1 MNTYLKWRIAMPATK
16 LKEYLD
22 SHHVKYATL
31 SHTPAYTAGEIA
43 AEAHISGK
51 EMAKTVMVKVDGKLA
66 MAVLPAPNKV
76 NFQLLQEATGAKTV
90 ELAKEQ
96 EFKDQFPDCEVGA
109 MPPFGNLYDMDVY
122 VEEALSWDE
131 VIGFNAGTHS
141 EIVKL
146 AYKDFENL
154 VHPKVIRF

>member
-1 MNTYLKWRIAMPATK
+1 MPATK
-16 LKEYLD
+16 LKKYLD
-22 SHHVKYATL
+22 SHNVKYDTL
-31 SHTPAYTAGEIA
+31 SHTPAYTSGEIA

-51 EMAKTVMVKVDGKLA
+51 ELAKTVMVKLDGKLA
-66 MAVLPAPNKV
+66 MAVLPGPNKV
-76 NFQLLQEATGAKTV
+76 NFQLLKDATGAKNV

-122 VEEALSWDE
+122 VEETLSWDDE
-131 VIGFNAGTHS
+131 IGFNAGTHS

-146 AYKDFENL
+146 AYKDFETL
-154 VHPKVIRF
+154 VHPKVVQF

>member
-1 MNTYLKWRIAMPATK
+1 MPATK
-16 LKEYLD
+16 LKNFLD
-22 SHHVKYATL
+22 SHKIKYATL

-51 EMAKTVMVKVDGKLA
+51 ELAKTVMVKIDGKLA
-66 MAVLPAPNKV
+66 MAVLPANQTV
-76 NFQLLQEATGAKTV
+76 DFELLKKAAGAKQV
-90 ELAKEQ
+90 ELAKEW
-96 EFKDQFPDCEVGA
+96 EFRDQFPDCEVGA

-131 VIGFNAGTHS
+131 VIGFNAGTHA

-146 AYKDFENL
+146 AYKDFEKL
-154 VHPKVIRF
+154 VHPKVVHF

>member
-1 MNTYLKWRIAMPATK
+1 MLATR

-22 SHHVKYATL
+22 SHQIKYATI

-51 EMAKTVMVKVDGKLA
+51 ELAKTVMVKLDGKLA
-66 MAVLPAPNKV
+66 MAVLPADRKID
-76 NFQLLQEATGAKTV
+76 FQLLKEATDANQV
-90 ELAKEQ
+90 ELAREQ

-122 VEEALSWDE
+122 VEEALSWDD

-154 VHPKVIRF
+154 VHPRVVHF

>member
-1 MNTYLKWRIAMPATK
+1 MLATR

-22 SHHVKYATL
+22 SHQVQYATI
-31 SHTPAYTAGEIA
+31 SHAPAYTAGEIA

-51 EMAKTVMVKVDGKLA
+51 MLGKTVMVKLDGKLA
-66 MAVLPAPNKV
+66 MAVLPADRKID
-76 NFQLLQEATGAKTV
+76 FQLLKEATGADQV
-90 ELAKEQ
+90 ELAHEQ
-96 EFKDQFPDCEVGA
+96 EFRDQFPDCEVGA
-109 MPPFGNLYDMDVY
+109 MPPFGNLYGMDVY
-122 VEEALSWDE
+122 VEEALSWDD

-154 VHPKVIRF
+154 VHPKVVHF

>member
-1 MNTYLKWRIAMPATK
+1 MPATK

-22 SHHVKYATL
+22 SHKIKYATL
-31 SHTPAYTAGEIA
+31 SHLPAYTSGEIA

-51 EMAKTVMVKVDGKLA
+51 ELAKTVMVKVDGKLA
-66 MAVLPAPNKV
+66 MAVLPASNKID
-76 NFQLLQEATGAKTV
+76 FQLLKEATGAHHV
-90 ELAKEQ
+90 ELAKEY
-96 EFKDQFPDCEVGA
+96 EFKDRFPDCEVGA

-146 AYKDFENL
+146 AYEDFENL
-154 VHPKVIRF
+154 VHPQVVHF

>member
-1 MNTYLKWRIAMPATK
+1 MPATK
-16 LKEYLD
+16 LKKYLD
-22 SHHVKYATL
+22 SHHVKYDTF
-31 SHTPAYTAGEIA
+31 SHAPAYTSGEIA

-51 EMAKTVMVKVDGKLA
+51 ELAKTVMVKLDGKLA
-66 MAVLPAPNKV
+66 MAVLPGPNKV
-76 NFQLLQEATGAKTV
+76 NFQLLKDATGAKNV

-122 VEEALSWDE
+122 VEETLSWDDE
-131 VIGFNAGTHS
+131 IGFNAGTHS

-146 AYKDFENL
+146 AYKDFETL
-154 VHPKVIRF
+154 VHPKVVQF

>member
-1 MNTYLKWRIAMPATK
+1 MDNYLKWRIAMLATK

-154 VHPKVIRF
+154 VHPKVIHF